1 MPSTFDY
8 DPEAEYEVQSFDVPY
23 QKALGQ
29 PWEATIYQP
38 QGDGPF
44 PAILF
49 VHGGAWNG
57 GNRNQQV
64 VFNTGLA
71 SSGLVI
77 ASVDFRL
84 APDHP
89 YPAQVEDTS
98 YGIRW
103 LKAHASEFNA
113 SPDSVGGAGASSGGH
128 TLMLAAMRPH
138 DPRHTVLS
146 SPDLDG
152 QDGTFAYTIAGSP
165 VLDSY
170 ARYQYARGIDNGGLM
185 ANTESYFLNED
196 TMQEGSPQGIL
207 DRGEDAAL
215 PPLLII
221 QGAADLNIPMSIPRT
236 FVESYRSAGGNVSL
250 EEYPDMPH
258 NFILRAGKE
267 TDHALEVAKAFV
279 ARQLATATAAL

>member
-1 MPSTFDY
+1 MPPTFDY
-8 DPEAEYEVQSFDVPY
+8 NPQANYEVRSFDVPY
-23 QKALGQ
+23 QQGLGQ

-57 GNRNQQV
+57 GHRTQQV

-89 YPAQVEDTS
+89 YPAQVEDAS

-113 SPDSVGGAGASSGGH
+113 SPEHVGGAGASSGGH
-128 TLMLAAMRPH
+128 TLMLAAMRPY
-138 DPRHTVLS
+138 DPRYTGLS
-146 SPDLDG
+146 SPDVEG
-152 QDGTFAYTIAGSP
+152 HDGTVAYAIAGSP

-170 ARYQYARGIDNGGLM
+170 ARYQYAKGIQNDGLM
-185 ANTESYFLNED
+185 VNTESYFLTED
-196 TMQEGSPQGIL
+196 AMQEGSPQGIL
-207 DRGEDAAL
+207 DSGEDAVL
-215 PPLLII
+215 PSLLII
-221 QGAADLNIPMSIPRT
+221 QGTADLNIPMSIPRK
-236 FVESYRSAGGNVSL
+236 FFESYRASGGNVEI
-250 EEYPDMPH
+250 EEYLDMPH
-258 NFILRAGKE
+258 NFILREGKE
-267 TDHALEVAKAFV
+267 TDHALEIAKSFV
-279 ARQLATATAAL
+279 ARQLATATAAV

>member
-1 MPSTFDY
+1 MFDY
-8 DPEAEYEVQSFDVPY
+8 DSQANYEVRSFDVPY
-23 QKALGQ
+23 QQALGQ
-29 PWEATIYQP
+29 SWEATIYQP

-57 GNRNQQV
+57 GHRTQQV

-89 YPAQVEDTS
+89 YPAQVEDAS

-113 SPDSVGGAGASSGGH
+113 SSEHVAAAGASSGGH

-138 DPRHTVLS
+138 DPRYTALS
-146 SPDLDG
+146 SPDVEG
-152 QDGTFAYTIAGSP
+152 HDGTVAYAIAGSP

-170 ARYQYARGIDNGGLM
+170 ARYQYAKGIQNDGLT
-185 ANTESYFLNED
+185 ASTENYFLTED
-196 TMQEGSPQGIL
+196 AMQEGSPQGIL
-207 DRGEDAAL
+207 DRGEDAIL
-215 PPLLII
+215 PSLLII
-221 QGAADLNIPMSIPRT
+221 QGTADLNIPMSIPLWT
-236 FVESYRSAGGNVSL
+236 FVKSYRAAGGNV
-250 EEYPDMPH
+250 EIEGYPDMLH
-258 NFILRAGKE
+258 NFILREGKE

-279 ARQLATATAAL
+279 SRQLATATAAV

>member
-8 DPEAEYEVQSFDVPY
+8 DPQANYEVRTFDVPY

-49 VHGGAWNG
+49 VHGGAWNAG
-57 GNRNQQV
+57 HRTQQEI
-64 VFNTGLA
+64 FNVGLA

-84 APDHP
+84 APDQP
-89 YPAQVEDTS
+89 YPAQVQDAS

-113 SPDSVGGAGASSGGH
+113 SPDHLGGAGASSGGH

-138 DPRHTVLS
+138 DPRYTVLS
-146 SPDLDG
+146 SPDVERH
-152 QDGTFAYTIAGSP
+152 DGTVAYAIAGSP

-170 ARYQYARGIDNGGLM
+170 ARYQYAQRIENDSLM
-185 ANTESYFLNED
+185 SNSVNYFLNEE

-207 DRGEDAAL
+207 DRGEDAVL

-221 QGAADLNIPMSIPRT
+221 QGTADLNIPMSIPRT
-236 FVESYRSAGGNVSL
+236 FVESYRAASGNVEI

-279 ARQLATATAAL
+279 ARQLATANATV